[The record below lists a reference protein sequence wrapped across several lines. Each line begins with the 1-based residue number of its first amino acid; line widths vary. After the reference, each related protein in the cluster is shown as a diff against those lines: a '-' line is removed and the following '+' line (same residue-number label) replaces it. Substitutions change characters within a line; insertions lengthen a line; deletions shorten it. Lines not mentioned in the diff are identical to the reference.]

1 MTQSLEYISKVS
13 HRHINNNHKKLKFSQ
28 IKELKEIDD
37 TLEILLNDTK
47 NAFDSRSF
55 EQIESIIARKK
66 EILDLVTDKIVKQ
79 VSRTR
84 TEESSPKNTTLYFGL
99 LLETKDLLNATMNL
113 LEEYHNSFDS
123 SVEPATITVADEIE
137 KSDSSK
143 KTE

>member
-1 MTQSLEYISKVS
+1 MADK
-13 HRHINNNHKKLKFSQ
+13 HKLKYYNQ
-28 IKELKEIDD
+28 EYKETKREIDD
-37 TLEILLNDTK
+37 ALEILLNDTK
-47 NAFDSRSF
+47 NAFNSHSF

-123 SVEPATITVADEIE
+123 SVEPATITVADEVK
-137 KSDSSK
+137 KSGASEE
-143 KTE
+143 TE